1 MILTQVYLSN
11 DDRKFF
17 EDFYK
22 QYKPWMMFRVGK
34 YVESKDCEE
43 VVQTCLLKLME
54 HVETLRRLD
63 DAHRMAYVAVAL
75 DNNALYYL
83 RKESKLIKTKAEESA
98 DLHFIEDVEDVT
110 EIVERKLELQAVIDN
125 MPNLKERDRELIK
138 LRYGLELSY
147 KQISEI
153 TGIKQTNVR
162 MTVKRSVLKLQKE
175 IKKRRGLE

>member
-1 MILTQVYLSN
+1 MILTQVYLN
-11 DDRKFF
+11 DDDRQFF

-43 VVQTCLLKLME
+43 VVQNCLVKLME
-54 HVETLRRLD
+54 HVDTLRKMD
-63 DAHRMAYVAVAL
+63 EAHQMAYIAVAL
-75 DNNALYYL
+75 DHHALNYI
-83 RKESKLIKTKAEESA
+83 RKESRLIKTNAAESA
-98 DLHFIEDVEDVT
+98 DLHFIEDEEDVID
-110 EIVERKLELQAVIDN
+110 IVERKLDLQAVIEN
-125 MPNLKERDRELIK
+125 MQNLKESDQELIK
-138 LRYGLELSY
+138 LRYAFELSD

-175 IKKRRGLE
+175 IKKRRGL

>member
-1 MILTQVYLSN
+1 MILTQVYLSY
-11 DDRKFF
+11 DDCQFF

-43 VVQTCLLKLME
+43 VVQNCLVKLME
-54 HVETLRRLD
+54 HVDTLRKMD
-63 DAHRMAYVAVAL
+63 EAHRMAYIAVAL
-75 DNNALYYL
+75 DHHALNHI
-83 RKESKLIKTKAEESA
+83 RKESRLIKTNAAESA
-98 DLHFIEDVEDVT
+98 DLHFIEDEEDVI
-110 EIVERKLELQAVIDN
+110 EIVERKLDLQAVIEN
-125 MPNLKERDRELIK
+125 MQNLKESDQQLLK
-138 LRYGLELSY
+138 LRYAFELSD

-175 IKKRRGLE
+175 IKKRRGL